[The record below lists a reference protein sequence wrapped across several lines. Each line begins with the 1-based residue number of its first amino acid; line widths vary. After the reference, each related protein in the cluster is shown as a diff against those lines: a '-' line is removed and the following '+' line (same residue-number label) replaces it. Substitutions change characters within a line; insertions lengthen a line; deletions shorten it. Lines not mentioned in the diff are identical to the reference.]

1 MYSLFPLYWCASMI
15 ALPSNFPGI
24 NTVSR
29 LMSLTLIF
37 NLWEPFILSSPL
49 LLELFILVMLSF
61 TRKPINQSGI
71 ALFAT
76 STTTSCFIS
85 LLSAGGERIRAPVI
99 KPEAALKAVF
109 FINGCYY
116 SYLKGFYK
124 LIIDFTTLDSGHCTN
139 ILSLVLTEF

>member
-37 NLWEPFILSSPL
+37 NLWEPFILSSPW
-49 LLELFILVMLSF
+49 LLELFIPVILSF
-61 TRKPINQSGI
+61 TRKPINQSGSV
-71 ALFAT
+71 LFAT
-76 STTTSCFIS
+76 STTPPCFIS

-99 KPEAALKAVF
+99 KLEAAIRTVF
-109 FINGCYY
+109 FIKDHYHL
-116 SYLKGFYK
+116 YLKGFYK
-124 LIIDFTTLDSGHCTN
+124 FIIDFTTLDPSYCTT
-139 ILSLVLTEF
+139 LFLRV